1 MDKQTNT
8 SEKNKTIKQ
17 NNNNNNIKN
26 TYILCQFNSYHHE
39 NKVFHGNMDKQTNT
53 SKI

>member
-8 SEKNKTIKQ
+8 SEKKTHKKQ

-26 TYILCQFNSYHHE
+26 TYILC
-39 NKVFHGNMDKQTNT
+39 
-53 SKI
+53 

>member
-8 SEKNKTIKQ
+8 SEKKTQKKQ

-26 TYILCQFNSYHHE
+26 TYILC
-39 NKVFHGNMDKQTNT
+39 
-53 SKI
+53 

>member
-8 SEKNKTIKQ
+8 SEKKHTKKQ

-26 TYILCQFNSYHHE
+26 TYILC
-39 NKVFHGNMDKQTNT
+39 
-53 SKI
+53 